1 MLPHGQPMVG
11 SAAMKAATRHGPTP
25 GWRED
30 VLACSSVTVS
40 GMPNRLRRVCF
51 GTLLLALA
59 ATVVACGGDSS
70 DDAAASGDSGAIT
83 VEHALGTTTIDG
95 PVERVVA
102 LGPTDLD
109 AALALGAPVVGAASS
124 GLGDGMPPWTDA
136 ADGSADV
143 TVLEVGGDSSSVDLE
158 EVAALDPDLILAAT
172 YYDIDA
178 AYENL
183 RQIAPTTA
191 YEDGPIVDTWQQVT
205 AQVGA
210 ALGEVEAATGLVS
223 DVEGRLAALG
233 EDNPGLDGHTITIG
247 YVMTDAVQALRDPDD
262 VMMTVPGAVG
272 LSLSEGVLALPEGES
287 FAVPVSYEQVDALD
301 ADILA
306 LYDAGDSGARDAL
319 EASPLYP
326 SLSAVERGAVV
337 DLDDDQFFALRQ
349 PTILSVPYIIESVA
363 PALAEAA
370 SAG

>member
-1 MLPHGQPMVG
+1 MAGALLVTL
-11 SAAMKAATRHGPTP
+11 SATIM
-25 GWRED
+25 
-30 VLACSSVTVS
+30 
-40 GMPNRLRRVCF
+40 
-51 GTLLLALA
+51 
-59 ATVVACGGDSS
+59 ACGDDSS
-70 DDAAASGDSGAIT
+70 DDASTDSGADGAAGGSDDGAIT

-124 GLGDGMPPWTDA
+124 GLGDGTPPWTDA
-136 ADGSADV
+136 AEGTGDL
-143 TVLEVGGDSSSVDLE
+143 TVLEVSGDASSVDLE

-183 RQIAPTTA
+183 SQIAPTTA

-205 AQVGA
+205 TQVGA
-210 ALGEVEAATGLVS
+210 ALGADAAAAGLVA
-223 DVEGRLAALG
+223 DVEGQLAALG
-233 EDNPGLDGHTITIG
+233 EENPELEGKTITIG
-247 YVMTDAVQALRDPDD
+247 YVMADAVQALRDPDD
-262 VMMTVPGAVG
+262 VMMTVPGALG
-272 LSLSEGVLALPEGES
+272 LSLSDGVLALPEGES
-287 FAVPVSYEQVDALD
+287 FAVPVSYEQLDALD

-306 LYDAGDSGARDAL
+306 LYDGGDDGARDAL

-349 PTILSVPYIIESVA
+349 PTILSVPYIIESVG

-370 SAG
+370 AG